1 MLQPITLNVGHPGSL
16 TRIDCLQEAHQKVAE
31 ERDLLR
37 TEANAFS
44 DFCAR
49 LDEIDCETTPGEAV
63 TSTSATHDTIAFHG
77 DPAPHQGDTPIR
89 DAYLETVMD
98 TPHYEREYADSY
110 WESITA
116 EFGNEFAM
124 MLEQAAVITP
134 ALKDH
139 VLTAAQQSKAQR
151 KQLISTLNRE
161 ASTLE
166 AANAELYT
174 IAEEANAIRSRPY
187 HDCTTAELQHLRADI
202 EDLSAQV
209 EDLATRRQSGDLE
222 LHAVGAGL
230 KNTLR
235 RTKYFYESLETTH
248 PILDPVA
255 TISDQLT
262 TTNQRITDILAT
274 RTA

>member
-1 MLQPITLNVGHPGSL
+1 MIQPITLNVGNPGSL
-16 TRIDCLQEAHQKVAE
+16 TRIDCLPEAHQKVTE
-31 ERDLLR
+31 ERELLR

-49 LDEIDCETTPGEAV
+49 LDGIDCETTPSEAA
-63 TSTSATHDTIAFHG
+63 TSATHDTIAFHG
-77 DPAPHQGDTPIR
+77 DPVSHQGNTPIR
-89 DAYLETVMD
+89 DAYVETVMD

-124 MLEQAAVITP
+124 VLNQTAVITP

-151 KQLISTLNRE
+151 KQLITTLNQE
-161 ASTLE
+161 ASALE
-166 AANAELYT
+166 DANAELYT
-174 IAEEANAIRSRPY
+174 IAEEANAIRSRPLPE
-187 HDCTTAELQHLRADI
+187 CTTAELEHLHADV
-202 EDLSAQV
+202 EDLSVQV
-209 EDLATRRQSGDLE
+209 ESLATRRQTGDLA
-222 LHAVGAGL
+222 LRSVGAGL

-248 PILDPVA
+248 PILDPIA

-262 TTNQRITDILAT
+262 TTTQRITDILAA
-274 RTA
+274 RTT

>member
-1 MLQPITLNVGHPGSL
+1 MLQPITLNVGNPGSH

-31 ERDLLR
+31 EQELLR

-49 LDEIDCETTPGEAV
+49 LDGIDCETKPREAV
-63 TSTSATHDTIAFHG
+63 TSTSARHDTVAFHS
-77 DPAPHQGDTPIR
+77 DPVPPQGDTPIR
-89 DAYLETVMD
+89 DAYVETVMD

-124 MLEQAAVITP
+124 MLDQAAVITP

-161 ASTLE
+161 ASALE
-166 AANAELYT
+166 EAHADLYT
-174 IAEEANAIRSRPY
+174 IAEETNAIRSRPF
-187 HDCTTAELQHLRADI
+187 HDCTTPELQHLRADI
-202 EDLSAQV
+202 DQLSAQC
-209 EDLATRRQSGDLE
+209 EELATRRQTGDLE
-222 LHAVGAGL
+222 LHSVGAGL

-235 RTKYFYESLETTH
+235 RTKYFYESLQTTH
-248 PILDPVA
+248 PILDPIA